1 MKSQA
6 QGIRY
11 TIIGLI
17 AFIALITGLFVSQ
30 YMQKGPKIDPEKFHG
45 TWLMKPRP
53 LHAFKLTGTDTKVF
67 DNESLKGNWTL
78 MFFGFTNCGHVCP
91 TTMAELAK
99 TYRLLAERG
108 VKPLQKV
115 VMVSIDPDRDTLEKM
130 DSYVHAFDKHFY
142 GARGNMDV
150 VKQMTKEMGVVYTRV
165 SAPEEKDAENYDI
178 QHSGAVMVFNPNGEL
193 NAFFT
198 TPHKATDLAS
208 DYRLM
213 LG

>member
-1 MKSQA
+1 MASQT

-11 TIIGLI
+11 TIIGLF
-17 AFIALITGLFVSQ
+17 AFVALITGLFVSQ

-45 TWLMKPRP
+45 TWLQKPRP
-53 LHAFKLTGTDTKVF
+53 INEFKLTGTDARVF

-78 MFFGFTNCGHVCP
+78 MFFGFTNCGYVCP

-99 TYRLLAERG
+99 TYRLLAEKG
-108 VKPLQKV
+108 IKPLPNV

-142 GARGNMDV
+142 GARGDMDV
-150 VKQMTKEMGVVYTRV
+150 VEKMTKEMGIVYTRI
-165 SAPEEKDAENYDI
+165 SPPAEQDAEDYDI
-178 QHSGAVMVFNPNGEL
+178 QHSGAVMVFNPHGEL

-198 TPHKATDLAS
+198 TPHKAADLAK
-208 DYRLM
+208 DYRM
-213 LG
+213 MVG